1 MDKPTK
7 TARELLEAK
16 RSETTGVISVTPED
30 TILSAL
36 KLMEEKNVGAVVVL
50 EKGKLVGIMTER
62 DYARKVEVKGRT
74 AKDTLV
80 REIMTGDRVIYVTPS
95 DPVDKCKALLK
106 EYGFR
111 HLPVYE
117 NDRVTGLLS
126 IRDILEEIILEDEHL
141 IHDLES
147 DRLMMTTYTGSY

>member
-1 MDKPTK
+1 MDKQTK
-7 TARELLEAK
+7 TVTELLEAK
-16 RSETTGVISVTPED
+16 RPDTIGVISVTPED
-30 TILSAL
+30 TVLSAL
-36 KLMEEKNVGAVVVL
+36 KLMSEKNVGAVVVL

-80 REIMTGDRVIYVTPS
+80 REVMTGDRVIYVTPGDS
-95 DPVDKCKALLK
+95 VDKCKALLK
-106 EYGFR
+106 QYGFR

-117 NDRVTGLLS
+117 DNRVTGILS

-147 DRLMMTTYTGSY
+147 DRLMMTTYTGAY